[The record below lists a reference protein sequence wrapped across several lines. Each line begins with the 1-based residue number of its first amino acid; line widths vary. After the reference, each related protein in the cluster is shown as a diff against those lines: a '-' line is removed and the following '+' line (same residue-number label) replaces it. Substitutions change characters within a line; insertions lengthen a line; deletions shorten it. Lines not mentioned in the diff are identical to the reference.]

1 LIFDLIGI
9 NLNLTLYGTG
19 PARENFMGGLA
30 MRQQKGFTL
39 IELLV
44 VIAIIAILASLAI
57 PQYLSYQRK
66 AKVSSY
72 AEPIARGCL
81 MDLAAYCMENPGSS
95 TGYTVGNTS
104 VGANCRST
112 SVSTAGGNVNLSA
125 SGSATCGSD
134 GTLTFGAADNSE
146 GISATLAGV
155 TDYRARCFATSNSI
169 RCTVET
175 Q

>member
-1 LIFDLIGI
+1 
-9 NLNLTLYGTG
+9 
-19 PARENFMGGLA
+19 MGGVA

-72 AEPIARGCL
+72 AEPIARGCM
-81 MDLAAYCMENPGSS
+81 MDIAAWCMENAGQSVS
-95 TGYTVGNTS
+95 TNTL
-104 VGANCRST
+104 ANCAST
-112 SVSTAGGNVNLSA
+112 SVATPGGTVNL
-125 SGSATCGSD
+125 TRPDTINCTTD
-134 GTLTFGAADNSE
+134 GQPPQGLQ
-146 GISATLAGV
+146 IIATLDTAPG
-155 TDYRARCFATSNSI
+155 YKARCYPDSQSI

>member
-1 LIFDLIGI
+1 
-9 NLNLTLYGTG
+9 
-19 PARENFMGGLA
+19 MGGLA

-81 MDLAAYCMENPGSS
+81 MDLSAYCMENPGG
-95 TGYTVGNTS
+95 TGNYS
-104 VGANCRST
+104 VGSGSSGLNCRNST
-112 SVSTAGGNVNLSA
+112 VSTAGGTVTLDVPTGSSA
-125 SGSATCGSD
+125 SCGND
-134 GTLTFGAADNSE
+134 GTLSFGDASGG
-146 GISATLAGV
+146 GIIATLDSV
-155 TDYRARCFATSNSI
+155 NDYRARCFAANSSI
-169 RCTVET
+169 RCTVEAR
-175 Q
+175 